1 MRVFLEYQEGSV
13 QLPVG
18 ETVVGRNVDCALRF
32 NDPFV
37 SRRHVRIVVTDEAAF
52 VEELA
57 SRNGTWLNGE
67 AFEGR
72 RQLSDGDTIALG
84 KRKLRVVIGAD
95 DELGDITTEATKP
108 DSFPELSAAVFGIED
123 AMRDLEAPPTEPA
136 PPGEQTCPKCRAVV
150 AAVHERCLTCGYAF
164 RPGRPASLTQQ
175 LALTEVDRQIEE
187 AERRSAARHPLAVPV
202 VYTSDTMTIDALTY
216 DLSRAGV
223 FIASPLL
230 DEVGTRCQVTLLPE
244 AAPAIPIPSVV
255 ARVNAD
261 GEPGMGIRFE
271 LPGERARKWLD
282 EVLRRV
288 GD

>member
-1 MRVFLEYQEGSV
+1 MRVYLEYGEGSV

-18 ETVVGRNVDCALRF
+18 ETVIGRNVGCSLRF

-37 SRRHVRIVVTDEAAF
+37 SRRHVRVFVTAEGAA

-67 AFEGR
+67 AFVGR
-72 RQLSDGDTIALG
+72 RELEDGDTIQLG
-84 KRKLRVVIGAD
+84 KRELRVRLVHD
-95 DELGDITTEATKP
+95 DSDELSIESTKP
-108 DSFPELSAAVFGIED
+108 DSFPELSAGL
-123 AMRDLEAPPTEPA
+123 LEIDEAIRELETPNTEPA
-136 PPGEQTCPKCRAVV
+136 PPAEQTCPRCRAVL
-150 AAVHERCLTCGYAF
+150 AAIHERCTTCGYEF
-164 RPGRPASLTQQ
+164 RLGRPGSLTQQ
-175 LALTEVDRQIEE
+175 MPMAEVDRQLEE
-187 AERRSAARHPLAVPV
+187 AERRSEARQPLAVPV

-216 DLSRAGV
+216 DLSRSGV

-271 LPGERARKWLD
+271 MPSERARRWL
-282 EVLRRV
+282 EAVLDRAR
-288 GD
+288 G